1 MRLRKRQIRNEVIF
15 LRFDE
20 LGDQL
25 AIAPIIE
32 IVSVYGIHAS
42 ISFRSEWFVT
52 TNSFAFS
59 SQKIVE
65 FVVTKS
71 PKHFPMNVFVRT
83 REAENLRH
91 IYPL

>member
-1 MRLRKRQIRNEVIF
+1 MDLYIYTKKYPKTAV
-15 LRFDE
+15 

-25 AIAPIIE
+25 AIAPIVE
-32 IVSVYGIHAS
+32 IVSVYEIHAS
-42 ISFRSEWFVT
+42 FSFRSGWFVT

-59 SQKIVE
+59 PQKIVE
-65 FVVTKS
+65 YIVTKS